1 MLISVLLLAMAL
13 AGLAEELP
21 GPAAA
26 VPIRVATDRPKKPVA
41 PKLAIDC
48 PLPLRKLLS
57 KLQCL
62 SDVERQEQLADVV

>member
-1 MLISVLLLAMAL
+1 MRFSRLISVVLLATVVL
-13 AGLAEELP
+13 GLAEELP

-26 VPIRVATDRPKKPVA
+26 VQTEKKEAVA

-57 KLQCL
+57 KFECL
-62 SDVERQEQLADVV
+62 CCWQEAAAADVV